1 MSFDWSKESKEKV
14 FEKAQIII
22 DKFNEENRSKI
33 ELDKTR
39 FSVYKKQIA
48 RVYIKPLVVQ
58 GNTRLIDRLCK
69 QNWFLQKEMPRKAF
83 GYAFKT
89 NRYNMLGVI
98 QIEIVEGALLRLNG
112 RDSAERGIE
121 FDESMVKAL
130 FEGNKKIFRRIAKS
144 DKLPY
149 AQGEVLYIKESWSE
163 DEKGNLITKQD
174 TRDREKYKWKQ
185 NRKMPIGAAQRYI
198 RVIKIKKENLRD
210 IDEVGSRLEGYV
222 ADEIPAGKNDDAEW
236 LSEKYKSARMKFKEH
251 WDKGISKERR
261 KVTGWYGNPEVWV
274 IEFEEI

>member
-1 MSFDWSKESKEKV
+1 M
-14 FEKAQIII
+14 
-22 DKFNEENRSKI
+22 
-33 ELDKTR
+33 
-39 FSVYKKQIA
+39 A
-48 RVYIKPLVVQ
+48 RVYIKPIVVQ
-58 GNTRLIDRLCK
+58 GNTKLIDKLCK
-69 QNWFLQKEMPRKAF
+69 QNWFLQKEVPSKAF

-98 QIEIVEGALLRLNG
+98 QIEIVEGALLRING
-112 RDSAERGIE
+112 RESAERGIE

-130 FEGNKKIFRRIAKS
+130 LEGNKKTFRRIVKAE
-144 DKLPY
+144 KLPY
-149 AQGEVLYIKESWSE
+149 DLGEVLYIKESWGE
-163 DEKGNLITKQD
+163 DEEGKLVTKQD
-174 TRDREKYKWKQ
+174 TQDKAKFKWKQ

-198 RVIKIKKENLRD
+198 RVIKITKESLRD